1 LDQEMTRAH
10 VAFLL
15 PTGLLARAA
24 VDLSA
29 PPITLPLPPAPPVV
43 EPPPVDPHRW
53 DFVPD
58 GTLVTGAIETLVGA
72 NPVQQDGII
81 CQHKN
86 TFPECEWRRVGGEML
101 LHWADASRFP
111 GDRGWWIEPAPIWCF
126 DEFFSGDAVAT
137 FNATLV
143 DFHNNTTNRWT
154 QCNTMR
160 GIVGGGV
167 CVQFDPRFPN
177 QYTDMSLQGT
187 DKWAPAGYE
196 KQWTRHDGWSR
207 WEYWVTPLTAK
218 GVIPWGDPSMD
229 VMIDH
234 AENGPQPPSA
244 PLPFVPCPRPLAAEP
259 PPIEEP
265 DVMLLP
271 NDEQMVNAMRRLHI
285 EGYMGELMRAG
296 GIFESPNPEASQI
309 RDERPTAQGVV
320 IDDFSLSVW
329 TGRYVTY
336 FTQQTDDHHERAI
349 RAVLTDLHNSDEA
362 RQKRG
367 EQPVQPSAFRG
378 PISAEGR
385 DFVAPV

>member
-1 LDQEMTRAH
+1 M
-10 VAFLL
+10 
-15 PTGLLARAA
+15 
-24 VDLSA
+24 SA
-29 PPITLPLPPAPPVV
+29 YVV
-43 EPPPVDPHRW
+43 PRRPQPY
-53 DFVPD
+53 
-58 GTLVTGAIETLVGA
+58 GAI
-72 NPVQQDGII
+72 
-81 CQHKN
+81 
-86 TFPECEWRRVGGEML
+86 
-101 LHWADASRFP
+101 
-111 GDRGWWIEPAPIWCF
+111 
-126 DEFFSGDAVAT
+126 
-137 FNATLV
+137 
-143 DFHNNTTNRWT
+143 
-154 QCNTMR
+154 
-160 GIVGGGV
+160 
-167 CVQFDPRFPN
+167 
-177 QYTDMSLQGT
+177 
-187 DKWAPAGYE
+187 
-196 KQWTRHDGWSR
+196 
-207 WEYWVTPLTAK
+207 LTA
-218 GVIPWGDPSMD
+218 
-229 VMIDH
+229 
-234 AENGPQPPSA
+234 AQ
-244 PLPFVPCPRPLAAEP
+244 